1 MNNLIEVI
9 RDANDA
15 LGIQSESSESNN
27 NYAVSVE
34 ITHTESS
41 SASTEPVDIET
52 ITVESDSDAKKKF
65 YYLLFANED
74 FQKRLASNKS
84 IIKRKNEYFNLI

>member
-27 NYAVSVE
+27 NNGNKYINKDQMNANKPLVFTYIE
-34 ITHTESS
+34 NLFD
-41 SASTEPVDIET
+41 DI
-52 ITVESDSDAKKKF
+52 
-65 YYLLFANED
+65 
-74 FQKRLASNKS
+74 
-84 IIKRKNEYFNLI
+84 